1 MKVAR
6 GRVGWK
12 EGGLVARGGEL
23 ELDSCT
29 TTSHDR

>member
-6 GRVGWK
+6 GRVGWE
-12 EGGLVARGGEL
+12 EGGLVARGG